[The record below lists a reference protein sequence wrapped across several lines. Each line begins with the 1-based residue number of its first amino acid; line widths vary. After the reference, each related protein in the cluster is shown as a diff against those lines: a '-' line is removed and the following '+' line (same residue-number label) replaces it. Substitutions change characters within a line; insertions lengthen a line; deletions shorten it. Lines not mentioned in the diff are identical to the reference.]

1 MDAEMEKAL
10 EPSMM
15 GRFKQFKTIIA
26 YVILA
31 LSLMGLWTGADFL
44 KESVFK
50 HYFNPT
56 RHVIVEQDPV
66 TGEIYAWKDT
76 LGNVYTPDETQ
87 VRLFPFGLTIL
98 ILVVGL
104 VGIGAYNILCQHYLM
119 MLLLQDK
126 LAALTVHPV
135 GPRPSF

>member
-1 MDAEMEKAL
+1 MDVDMEVAL
-10 EPSMM
+10 GPSGQM
-15 GRFKQFKTIIA
+15 RLKQFKTVIA

-66 TGEIYAWKDT
+66 TGEVYAWKDT
-76 LGNVYTPDETQ
+76 LGNVFTPDETQ

-104 VGIGAYNILCQHYLM
+104 VGTGAYNVLCQHYLM
-119 MLLLQDK
+119 LLLLQDK
-126 LAALTVHPV
+126 LAVPAVRPGGT
-135 GPRPSF
+135 RPSF